1 MIFTVTLSALY
12 FWRVSVPYG
21 VPFQELFLPSW
32 RTGNFS
38 FVCFVF
44 NPNYKFSQ
52 QQSSS
57 NPTSR
62 SCIPS
67 SILKFN
73 TVFQALSQ
81 GSGGGEMLLL
91 WTESDVDVIHQGLG
105 WAWWHVWCTQVT
117 TGNKNKETCQYYE
130 QELMSNH
137 PCTMRNKHFGMGL
150 RSSMGFWHCLQEKT
164 DYIFCNMI
172 STFPLP
178 LSICAGLQ
186 DKGILRW
193 DWCLQTSSTYS
204 THSLSIHEFRGDV

>member
-1 MIFTVTLSALY
+1 MECPSKSFSCHHGEQAIFPLFVLVLIQTTSSHSNRAAATQPVGLAYPRASLSLTLFFKPSAKA
-12 FWRVSVPYG
+12 VG
-21 VPFQELFLPSW
+21 E
-32 RTGNFS
+32 
-38 FVCFVF
+38 
-44 NPNYKFSQ
+44 
-52 QQSSS
+52 
-57 NPTSR
+57 
-62 SCIPS
+62 
-67 SILKFN
+67 
-73 TVFQALSQ
+73 
-81 GSGGGEMLLL
+81 GEMLLL

-193 DWCLQTSSTYS
+193 DWCLQTSSTYN